1 MHGIAEKN
9 KWRQSQTAPT
19 ILGEEKGFIEE
30 PNVPLQDF
38 LRNSASV
45 SLLPLFRASST
56 MASMPRSLRTFCKH
70 YDTSVRH
77 IARFGMYR
85 DI

>member
-9 KWRQSQTAPT
+9 KWRQSLAAPT
-19 ILGEEKGFIEE
+19 ILGEEESFTEG
-30 PNVPLQDF
+30 PSVPLQDF
-38 LRNSASV
+38 FRNSASV

-77 IARFGMYR
+77 IARSGMYR